1 MEAQLI
7 CQNVFQE
14 AKNLKIAV
22 EFVDILEKECVSEL
36 IGGVVVETLRKARNE
51 LIAKRMIKNQ
61 KAE

>member
-14 AKNLKIAV
+14 AKILKIAV

-36 IGGVVVETLRKARNE
+36 IDGVVVETLRKARNE

>member
-36 IGGVVVETLRKARNE
+36 IDGVVVETLRKARNE

>member
-1 MEAQLI
+1 M
-7 CQNVFQE
+7 
-14 AKNLKIAV
+14 KIAV

-36 IGGVVVETLRKARNE
+36 IDGVVVETLRKARNE

>member
-1 MEAQLI
+1 VEAQLI

-14 AKNLKIAV
+14 AKKLKIAV

-36 IGGVVVETLRKARNE
+36 IDGVVVETLRKARNE